1 MNVFD
6 KLKRKRR
13 LMKMYNNN
21 RLKEFAVREDA
32 VIATYGK
39 NDNLAFKLDCN
50 MYGSANYVLTR
61 LSPDGDSFIVIFSP
75 KKVENIDALL
85 EKQTDGGKK

>member
-1 MNVFD
+1 
-6 KLKRKRR
+6 
-13 LMKMYNNN
+13 MYNNGKS
-21 RLKEFAVREDA
+21 KEFAVREDA
-32 VIATYGK
+32 IITAYGK
-39 NDNLAFKLDCN
+39 NDNLAFKIDCR

-85 EKQTDGGKK
+85 EKQTDGGKKWKK